1 MPCGLAE
8 RIART
13 NARLD
18 RKTLRIDSVCGQL
31 SVRNGMD
38 CLTSSR
44 EFEALLKDFQGDNNL
59 PQTSAPDVLTI
70 AKHIHDELVR
80 SDSKGLLE
88 VPVLR
93 AGTYTSSQVRP
104 SSLQLPP
111 SGRRPLRPCL
121 AGCLL
126 ALTKSA
132 YGCGGSWRH
141 SPSSL
146 IIMECDTGARGRV
159 GLQSH
164 RHIRPTCP
172 GHGKQWSR
180 APRSSF
186 AM

>member
-1 MPCGLAE
+1 MA
-8 RIART
+8 
-13 NARLD
+13 
-18 RKTLRIDSVCGQL
+18 RKTLRIDSVFGQL
-31 SVRNGMD
+31 SVSGGMD
-38 CLTSSR
+38 CLTSSV
-44 EFEALLKDFQGDNNL
+44 EFKTLLRDFQRDNKL
-59 PQTSAPDVLTI
+59 SQTSASDVLTT
-70 AKHIHDELVR
+70 AKQIHAKLER
-80 SDSKGLLE
+80 SDSRGLLE

-93 AGTYTSSQVRP
+93 AGKYTSAQVRP

-111 SGRRPLRPCL
+111 SGRRPLRACL

-146 IIMECDTGARGRV
+146 IIMECDTGTRGRV

-164 RHIRPTCP
+164 RHIGPTCP
-172 GHGKQWSR
+172 GHGKQYSK